1 MTAIEIHNTDSFNS
15 GAFILNKSMTN
26 SSLFDGKG
34 LLYLTQQNDTGIK
47 NEILKLINESNQ
59 VLKVCSFIITD
70 KDIFEALLEKS
81 KNSDVAIF
89 ILTQLDP
96 SKLIN
101 TTLLTEEESKEQ
113 SQSIH
118 LSYIKRLYDSG
129 VHVRAST
136 SAHAKFIISDRK
148 IGFLM
153 SANLTS
159 PSLTYNVESGLYL
172 NEKCT
177 SKLDHLFD
185 IIFQKGTAYRQYLS
199 SGKKNKQLIVQNDI
213 LLKQEWLPKINDSH
227 LRYTYE
233 NMEKNLLD
241 EIVKIINH
249 AQTNIFLSTYSIV
262 GITHIQIIKESLD
275 AAIKRN
281 VKVNIFCRGMNYRPD
296 HLKGCNEFS
305 DLGCNIYGDVYNHSK
320 GVLNESKG
328 LIFTA
333 NIDGNHGLTNGF
345 EVGAL
350 LDTEQHSVLLNFH
363 EHLINTS
370 PFIFKANPKRT
381 ELFEMYEQLEL
392 TKSISSPKFEPEIT
406 LNVKK
411 GISIKKEEL
420 EGQPIFYCKSKEIL
434 QEQFLVAGGSC
445 FRVNYQNGTFHI
457 NEKANT
463 VLNIDKYLLKY
474 QKLNI
479 VYN

>member
-1 MTAIEIHNTDSFNS
+1 MTEIEIYNTDSFNS
-15 GAFILNKSMTN
+15 GAFVLNKSRGN
-26 SSLFDGKG
+26 ESLFNGNG
-34 LLYLTQQNDTGIK
+34 LLYLTQRNSTSIK
-47 NEILKLINESNQ
+47 YEILKLINESKQ

-70 KDIFEALLEKS
+70 KEIFEALLEKS
-81 KNSDVAIF
+81 KTNDVAIF

-136 SAHAKFIISDRK
+136 SAHAKFIISDK
-148 IGFLM
+148 NIGFLM

-172 NEKCT
+172 NGKCT

-199 SGKKNKQLIVQNDI
+199 SGKKNKQLIVQNDTF
-213 LLKQEWLPKINDSH
+213 LKPEWLPKISDSG

-233 NMEKNLLD
+233 SLEKNLLD
-241 EIVKIINH
+241 EIVKIINQ
-249 AQTNIFLSTYSIV
+249 AQVNIYLSSYSIV
-262 GITHIQIIKESLD
+262 GIPHIQIVKESLES
-275 AAIKRN
+275 AIQRG
-281 VKVNIFCRGMNYRPD
+281 VQVNIFCRGMNYRPD

-320 GVLNESKG
+320 AILNESNG

-350 LDTEQHSVLLNFH
+350 LSKEQYSVLLNFH
-363 EHLINTS
+363 KYLIDTS
-370 PFIFKANPKRT
+370 PFIFKAKPKRT
-381 ELFEMYEQLEL
+381 ELFDMYEQLEI
-392 TKSISSPKFEPEIT
+392 TKSISPPKFESEIT
-406 LNVKK
+406 LNIKK

-420 EGQPIFYCKSKEIL
+420 EGQPIFFCKSKEIL

-445 FRVNYQNGTFHI
+445 FKVDYRSGTFHI

-474 QKLNI
+474 KKLKI
-479 VYN
+479 IYN